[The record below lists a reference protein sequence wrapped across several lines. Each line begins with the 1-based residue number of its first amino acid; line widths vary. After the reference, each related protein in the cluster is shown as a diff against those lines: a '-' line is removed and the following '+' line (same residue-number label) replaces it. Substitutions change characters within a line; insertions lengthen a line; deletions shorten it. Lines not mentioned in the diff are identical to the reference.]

1 MWGTGMGTCM
11 SMQKLA
17 VTKEGYMA
25 ILPTMAK
32 VGDTVLIICGRR
44 YPLVLRRKGGGAY
57 ERVGGTCYE
66 LMGESYVHGIMDGEM
81 MNVDTEVRK
90 ILMT

>member
-1 MWGTGMGTCM
+1 M

-32 VGDTVLIICGRR
+32 VGDMVLIVCGRR
-44 YPLVLRRKGGGAY
+44 CPLVLRRKGGGAY
-57 ERVGGTCYE
+57 EGVGGTCYE
-66 LMGESYVHGIMDGEM
+66 LMGECYVHGIMDGEM